1 MKYWKVVIRY
11 GHVGLR
17 NEVSVARHLCT
28 EDYYS
33 ILDARDLASGMP
45 GVKHRGVAEI
55 HAIGEEEYVQ
65 GKVNEETNLFIQ
77 RLKTFNP
84 FMEGLE
90 EEVLHA

>member
-1 MKYWKVVIRY
+1 MKY

-17 NEVSVARHLCT
+17 NEVSVARHICT

-33 ILDARDLASGMP
+33 ILEARDLASGMP

-55 HAIGEEEYVQ
+55 HAIGEEEYIR
-65 GKVNEETNLFIQ
+65 GKVKEESNLFLQ
-77 RLKTFNP
+77 KLKTFNSY
-84 FMEGLE
+84 MGNLE